1 MNDPMRD
8 LETVAELRQV
18 KDREYIKATYA
29 LRIDFHCPAPL
40 SHRPAKVD
48 PFLVRAAQIMGDSLT
63 YYESEGQDF
72 AGSRGRKPRASDIAQ
87 LGQFSQIMA
96 ACEAQTA
103 EETAQTRARI
113 EKHTGKPT
121 LDINFPPSDGGVL
134 ILAQNGRQQET
145 TNGIVALGMGYWRF
159 SLSFGPDTAR
169 DHWDAILQLAQDVMT
184 SGVPAGAVFGYALNV
199 ASGLPP
205 DLNQRYF
212 EPPTRRFQMLHPIGP
227 GQFGFFPR
235 TERAVLPPA
244 CWYVIEDEWAIEN
257 GLDPAAFR
265 SLDGKVHSVEETPNG
280 VLLKL
285 FEAPILGDLHDA
297 PDLSPAYALG
307 AVLKPAMEGAW
318 QENNLGAR
326 APHGLRGIAVGEMA
340 DRLAFYTRFA
350 QKDPKA

>member
-1 MNDPMRD
+1 MIDPMRD
-8 LETVAELRQV
+8 LETVAALRQV
-18 KDREYIKATYA
+18 KDREYVEATYA

-40 SHRPAKVD
+40 SHRPAKLD

-63 YYESEGQDF
+63 YYEAEGQDF

-96 ACEAQTA
+96 VCEERKSA
-103 EETAQTRARI
+103 EKVARRAHI

-134 ILAQNGRQQET
+134 ILAQNGREQET
-145 TNGIVALGMGYWRF
+145 TDGIVLLGFGYWRV

-169 DHWDAILQLAQDVMT
+169 NNWDAILQLAQDLMV
-184 SGVPAGAVFGYALNV
+184 SGIPAGATFGYALNV
-199 ASGLPP
+199 KTGLPP
-205 DLNQRYF
+205 DLDQRYF
-212 EPPTRRFQMLHPIGP
+212 QPPTRRFQMLHPIGLAK
-227 GQFGFFPR
+227 FGFFPR

-265 SLDGKVHSVEETPNG
+265 ALADQVYSVTETPNG
-280 VLLKL
+280 VLVKL
-285 FEAPILGDLHDA
+285 FEMPTLGDLHDA

-307 AVLKPAMEGAW
+307 AVLKPAMENAW
-318 QENNLGAR
+318 AENHLGR
-326 APHGLRGIAVGEMA
+326 TPHGLGGISVGEMA

-350 QKDPKA
+350 QKNPNA